1 MSVFDALGHP
11 TRRRILELLRD
22 RDMTA
27 GELAEHFE
35 VSKPTLSG
43 HFAKLRD
50 AGLVLA
56 ERDGTSIVY
65 SLNLSV
71 AEEALMGLLAR
82 LRPEAADARGA
93 GGAGNPVD
101 DHDAQDTHNG

>member
-27 GELAEHFE
+27 GELAEHFD

-50 AGLVLA
+50 ADLIVA
-56 ERDGTSIVY
+56 VRDGTSIIY

-71 AEEALMGLLAR
+71 VEEALMGLLGR
-82 LRPEAADARGA
+82 LGSRGD
-93 GGAGNPVD
+93 G
-101 DHDAQDTHNG
+101 AQDADRASKEPHHG